1 MKMLKTLV
9 WVKVFTF
16 LCLACIFGC
25 SDENTVASKEEQNI
39 EPIKMS
45 SNSERLIRV
54 NIYVYMENDLTPVS
68 GVNVF
73 NDSNGK
79 LIGQTKDDG
88 RVSVYINNG
97 QKIRVVEPNY
107 GLQQGVS
114 EINVPLSQ
122 EPVVN
127 RSWAW
132 NQQGPYQN

>member
-1 MKMLKTLV
+1 MKTLKTLV
-9 WVKVFTF
+9 LGKIFTF
-16 LCLACIFGC
+16 LSLVCIIGC
-25 SDENTVASKEEQNI
+25 SDESAVSSKEEQGI
-39 EPIKMS
+39 ELIKMS
-45 SNSERLIRV
+45 VNSERLIKV
-54 NIYVYMENDLTPVS
+54 NVYVYMENDLTPVT

-73 NDSNGK
+73 NDSNGQ

-132 NQQGPYQN
+132 NQQSPYQN